1 MAKISIL
8 LHIHKFLPKNL
19 PEKHKESA
27 FFNRNTLSRSFI
39 YSYKYNYLLSNIYCY
54 CIYTW
59 KPLRNHRH

>member
-8 LHIHKFLPKNL
+8 LHIHKFFAK
-19 PEKHKESA
+19 KSSRKAKESA

-39 YSYKYNYLLSNIYCY
+39 YLYKYNYPLSNIYCY

>member
-8 LHIHKFLPKNL
+8 LHIHKFFAKNL

-39 YSYKYNYLLSNIYCY
+39 YSYKYNFLLSNIYCY

>member
-8 LHIHKFLPKNL
+8 LHIHKFFAKKL

-39 YSYKYNYLLSNIYCY
+39 YSYKYNYPLSNIYCY